1 MHRAE
6 VSGEEGT
13 LEEMQNEVADV
24 LRGSLGCLL
33 LMVGDRGVEL
43 SSQEQQHIKSQTL
56 TLPIT

>member
-56 TLPIT
+56 PLPIT